1 MGALD
6 IAVTGMASAEVRLA
20 ASAHNVANLVT
31 ENVRPL
37 RTTQVSVEPGAGSVA
52 FAQQT
57 ALPEPVDY
65 AQEFVQQV
73 LASLQYRA
81 SARVVA
87 TDAAMRGSLLDL
99 FA

>member
-1 MGALD
+1 MGAMD

-31 ENVRPL
+31 ERVHPL
-37 RTTQVSVEPGAGSVA
+37 RTTQLSVGEQSGSVA
-52 FAQQT
+52 LSRQT
-57 ALPEPVDY
+57 ALPELVDT
-65 AQEFVQQV
+65 AEELVQQV

-81 SARVVA
+81 SARVVQ